1 MASDSCLIWASLTVA
16 APGLSLTNLTAD
28 LAANLPSVKEPD
40 ENLCGAAPTPSP
52 AANKPCIVVILLYP
66 Q

>member
-1 MASDSCLIWASLTVA
+1 MLSDSCLTWESLNVV
-16 APGLSLTNLTAD
+16 APGLSLTNMTAD

-52 AANKPCIVVILLYP
+52 AANKPRIVVILL
-66 Q
+66 